1 MIVMRVFL
9 LISIISISLICQVSA
24 QPEHGQLAYQTN
36 PVKVFIS
43 DMHPEQYDSD
53 IWEKA
58 RSWGNEPE
66 VALYILGDSR
76 IPPYVFE
83 YGVNAKKWIKG
94 NHDFV
99 IGETLPNYVLLNNK
113 RTLLIHGHNAE
124 EDDGW
129 MSQFIIRKNI
139 QLSNTYTCTNA
150 DDWEGSL
157 DDEYIERLE
166 HLYDWIKGQ
175 DRFKNVERVIL
186 GHHHLVYVWKIN
198 DVVFY
203 NTGAGF
209 RGTFIIREG
218 SEMFLCRYSVV
229 R

>member
-1 MIVMRVFL
+1 MIRMRVIS
-9 LISIISISLICQVSA
+9 LISIISIFLVCQVYA
-24 QPEHGQLAYQTN
+24 QSEKGQLEYQTN
-36 PVKVFIS
+36 PMKVFIS

-58 RSWGNEPE
+58 RSWGNESE

-76 IPPYVFE
+76 IFPYIFTD
-83 YGVNAKKWIKG
+83 GVNAKKWIKG
-94 NHDFV
+94 NHEFV
-99 IGETLPNYVLLNNK
+99 IGDKLPNYVLLNNK

-124 EDDGW
+124 EDNYDI
-129 MSQFIIRKNI
+129 SQFIIRKKI
-139 QLSNTYTCTNA
+139 KLSDNYTCKDA

-157 DDEYIERLE
+157 DDEYIQRLE
-166 HLYDWIKGQ
+166 KLYDWIKGQ
-175 DRFKNVERVIL
+175 YRFKDVERVIM

-209 RGTFIIREG
+209 RGTFIIREIG
-218 SEMFLCRYSVV
+218 KTFLCRYSVI

>member
-1 MIVMRVFL
+1 MV
-9 LISIISISLICQVSA
+9 CQVYA
-24 QPEHGQLAYQTN
+24 QSEKGQLEYQTN
-36 PVKVFIS
+36 PMKVFIS

-76 IPPYVFE
+76 IPPYIFKN
-83 YGVNAKKWIKG
+83 GVNAKKWIKG

-124 EDDGW
+124 ENDDW
-129 MSQFIIRKNI
+129 MSEFIIRKNI
-139 QLSNTYTCTNA
+139 KLSEHYTCTNA

-218 SEMFLCRYSVV
+218 GKMFLCRYPVV